1 MNKIFILLFFAFT
14 SLTTFAHKTKW
25 DDNKTS
31 WSPLMLAIYNGNTDK
46 FTKLIEQNVD
56 VNFITPGTNN
66 NWRLT
71 ALDVA
76 IRKDNEVAVKK
87 LLLTK
92 KISKPGTYLMI
103 ACGQK
108 SALIIDLLI
117 KYGANPND
125 TLENGY
131 AVSMM
136 AASFGSYEVLD
147 ELLKHGANV
156 EQTRKVDGMTTLMFA
171 ASNGDLKKVKLL
183 LDNGADKFVK
193 DKNGKTALCYVD
205 DIYERLNVSEKTKN
219 ELRQLLK

>member
-1 MNKIFILLFFAFT
+1 MA
-14 SLTTFAHKTKW
+14 
-25 DDNKTS
+25 
-31 WSPLMLAIYNGNTDK
+31 
-46 FTKLIEQNVD
+46 
-56 VNFITPGTNN
+56 
-66 NWRLT
+66 
-71 ALDVA
+71 
-76 IRKDNEVAVKK
+76 
-87 LLLTK
+87 
-92 KISKPGTYLMI
+92 

-136 AASFGSYEVLD
+136 AASFGSYEVLE

-171 ASNGDLKKVKLL
+171 AFNGDLKKVKLL
-183 LDNGADKFVK
+183 LDNGADKFAK
-193 DKNGKTALCYVD
+193 DKNGKTALGYVD